1 MRNRMDKKYPDKYV
15 VIYESDTGYMDCVA
29 ICDKASEAYGEAYLS
44 LIDGLDEN
52 HYYVSLADKRE
63 GENGYIIKVV
73 DKDTGKVW
81 AWATILFY
89 RNEEDGE
96 ADERD

>member
-1 MRNRMDKKYPDKYV
+1 MDKKYPNKYV
-15 VIYESDTGYMDCVA
+15 VIYENDTGYMDCVA

-52 HYYVSLADKRE
+52 HYYVSIADKRE
-63 GENGYIIKVV
+63 GENGYIIEMV

-96 ADERD
+96 ADEGD